1 MSDDKDKS
9 LEERMIT
16 DLVNCF
22 HSNRFQKVGLDGD
35 KKPTVYCTYF
45 HPTTS
50 IKEPVECCYLSDRT
64 LIMLK
69 GGDDPLYR
77 YFVSFYKCTKRKS

>member
-1 MSDDKDKS
+1 MVDDKS

-16 DLVNCF
+16 DLVQCF
-22 HSNRFQKVGLDGD
+22 HSNKFQKLGLDSD

-45 HPTTS
+45 HPTS
-50 IKEPVECCYLSDRT
+50 IKEPVTCCYKAKDQT
-64 LIMLK
+64 LIMLA

-77 YFVSFYKCTKRKS
+77 NFVTFYKCTKRKS